1 MPLLPQS
8 DDSRSRSPVFNFQ
21 FFSFPPPS
29 RYNPRA
35 MNAAWALLAFVMTL
49 AGGAFAFRYQ
59 RYLHAIMAFSAGL
72 LIGVVFLDLIPE
84 ITHIAEASTLDIRL
98 LMVTVLGGFM
108 AIFLLEK
115 ATIIHSEKT
124 HDHPG
129 HYHNVGL
136 AGAIGLSFHSFLDG
150 LAIGVGFQAGN
161 EVGFVV
167 LVAVL
172 AHDFADG
179 LNTVTFMLAT
189 RNSRWRTISL
199 LIVDAV
205 APVFGALLANVIRIE
220 PQMLAFQLAF
230 FAGFLLYLGASDLL
244 PHVHERPRLALM
256 ASTVAGMLTAGL
268 VVVALD
274 RLHAH

>member
-1 MPLLPQS
+1 MS
-8 DDSRSRSPVFNFQ
+8 
-21 FFSFPPPS
+21 
-29 RYNPRA
+29 
-35 MNAAWALLAFVMTL
+35 AAWALLAFAMTL

-84 ITHIAEASTLDIRL
+84 IMEIAPDAAIPPRT
-98 LMVTVLGGFM
+98 LMVTLIGGFM

-115 ATIIHSEKT
+115 LTIIHGEKG
-124 HDHPG
+124 HDAPG
-129 HYHNVGL
+129 HHHNVGL

-167 LVAVL
+167 LLAVL

-189 RNSRWRTISL
+189 RNSRWRTIAL
-199 LIVDAV
+199 LVVDAL
-205 APVFGALLANVIRIE
+205 APVAGALLAQVLRID
-220 PQMLAFQLAF
+220 PSVLAFQLAF

-244 PHVHERPRLALM
+244 PHVHERPRFALII
-256 ASTVAGMLTAGL
+256 STIGGLLTAGA
-268 VVVALD
+268 VVYALEQM
-274 RLHAH
+274 H